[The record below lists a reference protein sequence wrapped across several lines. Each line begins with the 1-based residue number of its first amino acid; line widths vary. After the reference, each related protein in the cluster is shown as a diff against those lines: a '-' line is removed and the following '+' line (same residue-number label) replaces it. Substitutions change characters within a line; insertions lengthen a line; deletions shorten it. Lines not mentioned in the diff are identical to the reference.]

1 MPLLTAALAALLSVP
16 ASAALVTRAVEYRHG
31 ETVLEGWLAFDDSFK
46 GPRPGVLV
54 FPDWKGHGPYV
65 RKRAEQLAGLGYV
78 AFAADMYGKGV
89 YAKDRAEAAALAGA
103 VRKDGALMRGRAEAA
118 YDALLAEPR
127 VASGKTAAIGYCFGG
142 GAVLEMA
149 RAGLPLSGVVSF
161 HGSFDTTRPAGP
173 GDIKARIL
181 VLHGAEDKNM
191 VQAPAFLDELR
202 RSGADWQFVQYSG
215 AVHAFTQPESGND
228 PSKGAAYDEK
238 ADRRSWRAM
247 VDFFEELFG
256 GS

>member
-1 MPLLTAALAALLSVP
+1 MSVFAAVLAAALSVP
-16 ASAALVTRAVEYRHG
+16 ASAELKTRAVEYRIG

-46 GPRPGVLV
+46 GSRPGVLV
-54 FPDWKGHGPYV
+54 FPDWKGHGPYA
-65 RKRAEQLAGLGYV
+65 RKRAEQLAGMGYI

-103 VRKDGALMRGRAEAA
+103 LRKDGVLMRARAKAA
-118 YDALLAEPR
+118 YEALLEEPR
-127 VASGKTAAIGYCFGG
+127 VAASKTAAIGYCFGG
-142 GAVLEMA
+142 GVVLEMA

-161 HGSFDTTRPAGP
+161 HGSFDTTQPAGP

-191 VQAPAFLDELR
+191 AQAPAFLDELR

-238 ADRRSWRAM
+238 ADRRSWQAM
-247 VDFFEELFG
+247 KDFFAELFG
-256 GS
+256 S